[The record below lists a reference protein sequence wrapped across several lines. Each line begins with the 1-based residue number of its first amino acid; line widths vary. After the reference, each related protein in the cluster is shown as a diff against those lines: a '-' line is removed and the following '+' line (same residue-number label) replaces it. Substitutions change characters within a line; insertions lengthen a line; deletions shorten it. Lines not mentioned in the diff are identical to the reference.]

1 MYRKSLIIIFTSI
14 LFTVIGIYA
23 FDNPSPKN
31 PGDQVEDFTL
41 NNYDGTPYTLSD
53 LKNSKAVVVMFLSTR
68 CPNVQPYTDRLANLY
83 QEFTKEGI
91 TFIGIN
97 SNSTESLQEVREH
110 AMKTGYQFPVLKDLN
125 NKVADLFG
133 ATRTPEVFVLDPNRV
148 VLYHGRIDDNRD
160 AEQVTSNDLRN
171 ALGELTAE
179 KDISVKSTKS
189 FGCSIKRVND
199 SK

>member
-1 MYRKSLIIIFTSI
+1 MYSKSLIIIFASI

-23 FDNPSPKN
+23 FDNPSSKN

-53 LKNSKAVVVMFLSTR
+53 LKNSKAVVIMFLSTR

-83 QEFTKEGI
+83 QEFTKQGI

-97 SNSTESLQEVREH
+97 SNSTESLQEVRDH
-110 AMKTGYQFPVLKDLN
+110 TINTGYQFPVLKDVN

-148 VLYHGRIDDNRD
+148 VLYHGRIDDNREAD
-160 AEQVTSNDLRN
+160 QVTSNDLRN
-171 ALGELTAE
+171 ALDELTAG

-189 FGCSIKRVND
+189 FGCSIKRGND